1 MCRERISRHA
11 TWSVVSKK
19 FSGEVM
25 VDYGKIPIRN
35 KKGRAEEWLVL
46 GFIERSSNRCR
57 GYLVPNI
64 K

>member
-1 MCRERISRHA
+1 
-11 TWSVVSKK
+11 VVSKK

-64 K
+64 KQQTIC